1 MQSGVGLV
9 PNLSETLRDGGV
21 ATPTARDNLNLEC
34 GQLHLLFSA
43 LGLSF
48 ISGVMTGISLVV
60 LLLDSALRVGQ
71 MVRWKCGLA
80 APRAQ
85 NRVRLTH
92 VGVQVSGKLS

>member
-1 MQSGVGLV
+1 MQIGVGLV
-9 PNLSETLRDGGV
+9 PNLSKTLRDDGI
-21 ATPTARDNLNLEC
+21 ANRTTRDSLNLEC

-60 LLLDSALRVGQ
+60 FLHSALRVGQ
-71 MVRWKCGLA
+71 IGRWKCGLA

-85 NRVRLTH
+85 NRVTQ
-92 VGVQVSGKLS
+92 VGGQVSGKLS